1 MSFGAHMPTSGGVV
15 NAFGHGERVGCETMQ
30 IFTRNQRQW
39 NAKPYSE
46 QEVADYQQAE
56 QRASIHPVVSHA
68 SYLINMAS
76 PDDALWEKSIAAFGE
91 ELQRCATLAI
101 PYVVVHPGAHTG
113 SGEEAGLQRIAD
125 ALNRLFADGVGAGVT
140 VLLENTAGQGSTLGW
155 QFDHLARLVDRCA
168 YPARLGVCFDT
179 CHAFA
184 AGYDLRTADTYHT
197 TFSAFEQVLGLDYIK
212 VFHLNDSMHELASR
226 KDRHNH
232 IGQGFIGVE
241 GFRLLVNDPR
251 FHRLPMILETP
262 KDKDLTEDVE
272 NLALLRSLCQ

>member
-1 MSFGAHMPTSGGVV
+1 MSFGAHMPTSGGVA

-46 QEVADYQQAE
+46 QEVADYQQEE
-56 QRASIHPVVSHA
+56 QRTGIHPVVSHA

-125 ALNRLFADGVGAGVT
+125 ALNRLFADRVGEGVT
-140 VLLENTAGQGSTLGW
+140 VLLENTAGQGTTLGY
-155 QFDHLARLVDRCA
+155 QFDHLARLFDNCR
-168 YPARLGVCFDT
+168 YPQRLGVCFDT

-184 AGYDLRTADTYHT
+184 AGYDLRTADTYHA

-212 VFHLNDSMHELASR
+212 VFHLNDSMHELNSR

-241 GFRLLVNDPR
+241 GFHLLVNDPR

-262 KDKDLTEDVE
+262 KDKNLTEDVE
-272 NLALLRSLCQ
+272 NLALLRSLL